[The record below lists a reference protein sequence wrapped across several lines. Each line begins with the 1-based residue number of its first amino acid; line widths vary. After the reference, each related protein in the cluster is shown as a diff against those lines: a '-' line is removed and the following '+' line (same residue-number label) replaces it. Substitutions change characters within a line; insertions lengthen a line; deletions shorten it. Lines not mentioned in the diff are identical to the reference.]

1 MIFYESFYEAAK
13 FLSPEDRSVFLN
25 AVLEYGC
32 EGTVPEIKGVA
43 MAMFLMAKPLIDAN
57 NARKQNGSKGGRPKG
72 GKNTNKF
79 VNFEQSGADY
89 NAIADEIMKKETT

>member
-13 FLSPEDRSVFLN
+13 YLSPEDKASFLG

-32 EGTVPEIKGVA
+32 EGKMPDIKGVP

-57 NARKQNGSKGGRPKG
+57 SARKKNGAKGGRPKKDA
-72 GKNTNKF
+72 GKF
-79 VNFEQSGADY
+79 INFEQSGTDY
-89 NAIADEIMKKETT
+89 DAISDQIIDTQN